1 MYLVRCV
8 VFCAMLQTEGKG
20 RALMDRYFPSIVKAV
35 NSDEAVLHDCVVSSG
50 VMHIS
55 THLLSLIDIEV

>member
-1 MYLVRCV
+1 
-8 VFCAMLQTEGKG
+8 
-20 RALMDRYFPSIVKAV
+20 MDRYFPSIVKAV

-55 THLLSLIDIEV
+55 THLLGLIDIEV